1 MGARPLPEIGRS
13 GEADGAGKRLPQL
26 MDSTPSDLSPLLD
39 AVAFAARA
47 HRHQLRKDGVTPYV
61 SHPIRVAWIARQ
73 VFGINDR
80 RVLTAAV
87 LHDTIEDTTTDCDDI
102 LERFGPDV
110 ARWVAALTKDKRLPE
125 QEREEAYAAGLAAG
139 GWQIHLCKLADIY
152 DNLLDSAHLSAEK
165 RQKTFARSR
174 FYLAALEPSLTT
186 RAGRRSRSS
195 GDLLEVKM
203 HES

>member
-13 GEADGAGKRLPQL
+13 GEADRAGKRLPQL
-26 MDSTPSDLSPLLD
+26 MDSTPTDLSSLLD

-61 SHPIRVAWIARQ
+61 SHPIRVAWIAQQ
-73 VFGINDR
+73 VFGVTDR
-80 RVLTAAV
+80 RVLTAAM
-87 LHDTIEDTTTDCDDI
+87 LHDTVEDTTTDCDDI

-125 QEREEAYAAGLAAG
+125 QERENAYAAGLAAG

-174 FYLAALEPSLTT
+174 FYLAALEPYLTSE
-186 RAGRRSRSS
+186 SRPAFNIVR
-195 GDLLEVKM
+195 DLLVVKM
-203 HES
+203 REA